1 MDDTDFDFL
10 CKDLSASEARL
21 FRKMLAEWS
30 DGEENGFPVQLALLT
45 RVQWRAA
52 ALVPQAVNE
61 SRKLIELD
69 LAEYRR
75 QTKAMMDDFSSTLK
89 AQSEE
94 FKTATEK
101 HGQTIQQSVMHI
113 KLQIVDA
120 ELVARQIKL
129 RMEDAESEW
138 RNIKTSTVAQCKRL
152 EDVSND
158 LQDRF
163 AWRVMLRSAAW
174 FLLALGYGI
183 CIGHYLTR

>member
-1 MDDTDFDFL
+1 MEDTDFDFL
-10 CKDLSASEARL
+10 CKDLSAGEAKL

-45 RVQWRAA
+45 RMQWRAA

-61 SRKLIELD
+61 SRKLIESH
-69 LAEYRR
+69 LAEYQR
-75 QTKAMMDDFSSTLK
+75 QTKVMLDDFSCTLN

-94 FKTATEK
+94 FTTATEK
-101 HGQTIQQSVMHI
+101 HGQTIHQAVMHI

-120 ELVARQIKL
+120 ELVVRRVILQ
-129 RMEDAESEW
+129 MEDAECEW

-163 AWRVMLRSAAW
+163 AWRVMLRSVAW

-183 CIGHYLTR
+183 CIGHYWTR

>member
-1 MDDTDFDFL
+1 MEDTDFDFL
-10 CKDLSASEARL
+10 CSGLPAEEAKRMW
-21 FRKMLAEWS
+21 KILAEWS
-30 DGEENGFPVQLALLT
+30 DGDEDGFPVQLALLT

-61 SRKLIELD
+61 SRKLIELH

-75 QTKAMMDDFSSTLK
+75 QTKIMMDDFSSTLK

-101 HGQTIQQSVMHI
+101 HGQTIHQAVMHI

-120 ELVARQIKL
+120 ELVARRVILQ
-129 RMEDAESEW
+129 MEDAESQW
-138 RNIKTSTVAQCKRL
+138 RNIKTTTTTQCNRL
-152 EDVSND
+152 EEVSKD

-163 AWRVMLRSAAW
+163 ALRVIIWWAAGVTII
-174 FLLALGYGI
+174 FGLGY
-183 CIGHYLTR
+183 CFGHH

>member
-1 MDDTDFDFL
+1 MEDTDFDFL
-10 CKDLSASEARL
+10 CKDLSAGEAKG
-21 FRKMLAEWS
+21 FRKMLVEWS
-30 DGEENGFPVQLALLT
+30 DGDENGFPVQLALLT

-61 SRKLIELD
+61 SRKLIELH

-75 QTKAMMDDFSSTLK
+75 QTKSLMDGFSSTLK

-94 FKTATEK
+94 FKTAAEK
-101 HGQTIQQSVMHI
+101 HGQTIQQAVMHI

-120 ELVARQIKL
+120 ELVARRVKSQ
-129 RMEDAESEW
+129 MGNAASEW
-138 RNIKTSTVAQCKRL
+138 KEIKTSTVAQCKRL
-152 EDVSND
+152 EVVSNG

-163 AWRVMLRSAAW
+163 AWRVMLRSVVW

-183 CIGHYLTR
+183 CIGHYWTR